1 MHLQYNTPILLIA
14 FNRYDTTVQV
24 FEQIRKLK
32 PKYLYIAVDG
42 PRADKAGEDEKC
54 KRVKDIFTNIDWDC
68 EVHTLFRKE
77 NLGCKMGVSSAITW
91 FFENV
96 EQGIIIEDDILLDPT
111 FFPYAEEM
119 LKYYKDDEQ
128 VMNINSVNFQPKK
141 RSYKSYYFSNYAL
154 VWGWATWRR
163 AWAKY
168 DVALKG
174 YDKNILSE
182 IILNKRVLNQ
192 FDNKITQIL
201 SNKIDTWDY
210 QWNYTIWE
218 NKGLCITPEINMCY
232 NIGFGAE
239 ATHTF
244 GADFHA
250 SKMKMAAMDSKIVH
264 PTNKNKNI
272 KADYYYESFVVEP
285 SLFKNLFAKYFPLIY
300 HIYIKLF

>member
-1 MHLQYNTPILLIA
+1 M
-14 FNRYDTTVQV
+14 
-24 FEQIRKLK
+24 
-32 PKYLYIAVDG
+32 
-42 PRADKAGEDEKC
+42 
-54 KRVKDIFTNIDWDC
+54 
-68 EVHTLFRKE
+68 
-77 NLGCKMGVSSAITW
+77 
-91 FFENV
+91 
-96 EQGIIIEDDILLDPT
+96 
-111 FFPYAEEM
+111 
-119 LKYYKDDEQ
+119 
-128 VMNINSVNFQPKK
+128 
-141 RSYKSYYFSNYAL
+141 
-154 VWGWATWRR
+154 WGWATWRR

-250 SKMKMAAMDSKIVH
+250 SKMMMAAMDSKIVH

-285 SLFKNLFAKYFPLIY
+285 YLFKNLFAKYFPMIY
-300 HIYIKLF
+300 RIYIKLFKYKRMNCKICNNATSVLFKEKYYLNMILDTTDAILVGLCKQKNPTGLMRLMQMP